1 MTHRREVTEPM
12 ADVDATAPP
21 DGRAT
26 ADVLDLL
33 AEAVLLRLDKVLGE
47 RVESLGAHAANPPDE
62 PRWLRVSDVALRV
75 GACERTVYRALRS
88 GALAGERLG
97 AHWRIRPES
106 VDAWLAAPRP
116 AQTTAVG
123 PPPRSTGKRP
133 PTAVTPAS
141 SFMTRARKRQ
151 QSPGDSGRPTTSRGA
166 AARKE

>member
-1 MTHRREVTEPM
+1 MKRRREVPGPM
-12 ADVDATAPP
+12 ADVDPAQPP
-21 DGRAT
+21 AARSG

-47 RVESLGAHAANPPDE
+47 RDGALGAHAASPTDE
-62 PRWLRVSDVALRV
+62 PRWLRVSDVARTV

-116 AQTTAVG
+116 AQTTAIG
-123 PPPRSTGKRP
+123 PAARPAGTRSRP
-133 PTAVTPAS
+133 AETPAS
-141 SFMTRARKRQ
+141 DFMTRARKRQ